1 VPPWLEDPVRE
12 LRARARRRLGIERLH
27 ERIDELQAQ
36 LRALEP
42 GGWDRSRERWRGV
55 QPDAGLTWGQEL
67 SGDAFIA
74 KISEYGA
81 FHPGTRILEI
91 GPGYGRLLKACLD
104 LGVPFSEYVGLD
116 ISATNIEHLR
126 ERFADQRTS
135 FFVGDAESADLEHR
149 YDLLVSSLVFK
160 HLYPTFEATLSNC
173 ARMLEPGALAC
184 FDLIEGDHSMFD
196 ADRVTYIKCCMR
208 NRLLARFDLDA
219 HIARR
224 HVRQLVRARVIN
236 QRTGV
241 GTDVL
246 HRDPNTAHE
255 AGRFRVEVHSI
266 RVRPLL
272 SPELEVEG
280 LERLCLTPV
289 QRVKHI

>member
-1 VPPWLEDPVRE
+1 VPPWLQDPVRD

-126 ERFADQRTS
+126 ERFADPRTS

-184 FDLIEGDHSMFD
+184 FDLIEGDHSMFE
-196 ADRVTYIKCCMR
+196 ADRVTYIKCYTR
-208 NRLLARFDLDA
+208 PQVEAILHRAGFALVAFARVRHDPDHERLLTV
-219 HIARR
+219 ARR
-224 HVRQLVRARVIN
+224 SAR
-236 QRTGV
+236 
-241 GTDVL
+241 
-246 HRDPNTAHE
+246 P
-255 AGRFRVEVHSI
+255 
-266 RVRPLL
+266 
-272 SPELEVEG
+272 
-280 LERLCLTPV
+280 PV
-289 QRVKHI
+289 QDTALLDNGRVAPGHAVESGEERGPQT